1 MFMLLHQPLASR
13 YLIFSL
19 SNDSLRAILGETQ
32 TDDEDSAMQM
42 LKLWLFATLLGISQL
57 GRASPGGI
65 TLIGNEG
72 CFDGNAAKSQF
83 EKVLLNEHQD
93 GQPPPKVSVA
103 VSKTTTSLNVSLRV
117 LNHKGGLML
126 SRSYTLSPQDC
137 PEVPALLT
145 LVLDEALKTLP
156 LETWSQE
163 PIKSSAEQRDVPHR
177 LFVLAA
183 SEATHFTPALAVG
196 AHLFFWRDDQIGA
209 FGTVQTGFGP
219 WFDLEQGTAQ
229 ELTVLIGL
237 GLSIEAAKLLWSS
250 QLLVGGAS
258 YRGIS
263 TPNSETTLLPYAEA
277 AGELGIPLGQSTLTF
292 RLSLPV
298 LRHTLSVEGTSTE
311 RPLEPLRLG
320 LGLSIPL

>member
-83 EKVLLNEHQD
+83 EKVLVNEHQD

-156 LETWSQE
+156 WRHGVRSPSRAALSKEMSLIDFLFS
-163 PIKSSAEQRDVPHR
+163 PLQRQRISHR
-177 LFVLAA
+177 LLQWVLTY
-183 SEATHFTPALAVG
+183 SSGATTKSG
-196 AHLFFWRDDQIGA
+196 
-209 FGTVQTGFGP
+209 
-219 WFDLEQGTAQ
+219 
-229 ELTVLIGL
+229 
-237 GLSIEAAKLLWSS
+237 
-250 QLLVGGAS
+250 
-258 YRGIS
+258 
-263 TPNSETTLLPYAEA
+263 
-277 AGELGIPLGQSTLTF
+277 PLGPYKPDLALV
-292 RLSLPV
+292 RPRA
-298 LRHTLSVEGTSTE
+298 RHGTGIDRTHRS
-311 RPLEPLRLG
+311 RF
-320 LGLSIPL
+320 ID